1 VFTLKKEGEVYTT
14 QKTYVNVQMSY
25 NNQSFISEGLAK
37 NTLVVDKGSRLIK
50 ADEIV
55 TLVD

>member
-1 VFTLKKEGEVYTT
+1 
-14 QKTYVNVQMSY
+14 MSY
-25 NNQSFISEGLAK
+25 NNQSFISEGLEK

-50 ADEIV
+50 ANEIV

>member
-25 NNQSFISEGLAK
+25 NNQSFISQGLAK
-37 NTLVVDKGSRLIK
+37 HTLVVDKGSRLIK